1 MKAKQLSIFNLINEK
16 TEIPVLLKQS
26 DMLWE
31 VNKADIRLCKVCNEE
46 SWISNSNRFYRVQFK
61 DGCFG
66 SVSNETLGIKF
77 FKVENYDDAVKASE
91 KYIRE
96 HNVLLA
102 DDIELKNIIAFSYIR
117 DVDSKQLWAYMAE
130 IGNGLLY
137 IKNFMTYVHIVEDN
151 KKNRKKF
158 EEDILRYAEY
168 NDVKEIENYHPEL
181 KHMYFCRESSDWKY
195 AEAGY
200 GGTN

>member
-1 MKAKQLSIFNLINEK
+1 MKTEQLSIFDLINEK

-26 DMLWE
+26 DMLCE
-31 VNKADIRLCKVCNEE
+31 VNKADIRLCTVCDEE
-46 SWISNSNRFYRVQFK
+46 SWISNSNRFYRIQFK

-66 SVSNETLGIKF
+66 IVSNETLGIKF

-96 HNVLLA
+96 HNVLLV
-102 DDIELKNIIAFSYIR
+102 DDIELKNTVAFSYIR
-117 DVDSKQLWAYMAE
+117 DVDSRHLCAYMAE

-137 IKNFMTYVHIVEDN
+137 IKEFMTYAHIVEDN

-158 EEDILRYAEY
+158 EEDIQRYAEY
-168 NDVKEIENYHPEL
+168 NDVKEIENYQPEL
-181 KHMYFCRESSDWKY
+181 KNMYLCKESSDWKY
-195 AEAGY
+195 AEARY

>member
-1 MKAKQLSIFNLINEK
+1 MKTEQLSIFDLINEK

-31 VNKADIRLCKVCNEE
+31 VNKADIRLCTVCNEE
-46 SWISNSNRFYRVQFK
+46 SWISNSDRFYRIRFK
-61 DGCFG
+61 DDCFG
-66 SVSNETLGIKF
+66 IVSNETLGIKF

-168 NDVKEIENYHPEL
+168 NDVKEIENYQPEL
-181 KHMYFCRESSDWKY
+181 KHMYLCRESSDWKY